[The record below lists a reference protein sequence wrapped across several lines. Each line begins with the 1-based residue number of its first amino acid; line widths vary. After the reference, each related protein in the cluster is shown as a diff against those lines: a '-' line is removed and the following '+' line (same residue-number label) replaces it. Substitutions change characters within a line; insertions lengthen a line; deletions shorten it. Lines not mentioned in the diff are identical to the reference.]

1 MDKKRFVN
9 FLVSEGYNVK
19 ASQVINIEKLGTMKS
34 SNCVGTELSDYKIE
48 TTKGSFIVSEELL
61 PNRFGSTA
69 FSTEKKFK
77 LTGAMAT
84 KSSFEADE
92 EKTDGEPEAVTPEE
106 L

>member
-9 FLVSEGYNVK
+9 FLNSEGYNVK
-19 ASQVINIEKLGTMKS
+19 ASQIINIEKLGTLKS
-34 SNCVGTELSDYKIE
+34 GNCVGTELSDYKIE

-69 FSTEKKFK
+69 FSTDTKFK
-77 LTGAMAT
+77 ITGAMAT
-84 KSSFEADE
+84 KSSFETGE
-92 EKTDGEPEAVTPEE
+92 ENTDGESGAVTPEE